1 MKYIFI
7 LIVLFFNL
15 NLILTQSIDG
25 LTPNYFYTGIATWVT
40 LYNKENKFVP
50 EINIRLIDRTNGVD
64 NITYLPITYINGSY
78 IDFYLPSK
86 YVKAKNL
93 ITTYFGQTIYGF
105 VAVKIINPMIDSSL
119 IISSS
124 STNDLL
130 ISGDGFGPTAIFT
143 LQEPLSNINHSL
155 SCINT
160 YPFKLMTCTIPQNNL
175 INNCYTINVKDDYT
189 NTTSLTTFT
198 KPSLNSIELIG
209 NTLKFGLNYN
219 CPGSN
224 PTINLNINSQN
235 VGSIPSNYIYSP
247 TVNLCL
253 YYGNSFNVSI
263 TTSFNSYS
271 NLTSDSILFDCSKG
285 VVINNSSNTDENST
299 DSNCINTSII
309 ISKNYIQFRVIT
321 VGLFQIIN
329 TFTFN
334 DREIQGCANQS
345 FFFSNFQLL
354 LVNHF
359 KKFNNGFY
367 WLIQQQRH
375 INKPTAATTAHYPIN
390 VGL

>member
-1 MKYIFI
+1 MKYKFI
-7 LIVLFFNL
+7 LIVLFFNF
-15 NLILTQSIDG
+15 NLILTQFIDG
-25 LTPNYFYTGIATWVT
+25 LTPNYFYSGCATWVT
-40 LYNKENKFVP
+40 LYNKENEFVP
-50 EINIRLIDRTNGVD
+50 EINIRLIDRTNDGYNV
-64 NITYLPITYINGSY
+64 TYLPITYINGSY
-78 IDFYLPSK
+78 INFYFPSK
-86 YVKAKNL
+86 YVKNDMEVGTVIGKSG
-93 ITTYFGQTIYGF
+93 YEGRD
-105 VAVKIINPMIDSSL
+105 VKIINPTIDSSL

-124 STNDLL
+124 SSSSSSKNDLL

-155 SCINT
+155 SCINI

-175 INNCYTINVKDDYT
+175 LNNCYTINVKDDYT
-189 NTTSLTTFT
+189 NTTSFTTFI

-247 TVNLCL
+247 MVNLCS

-299 DSNCINTSII
+299 DSNNNCTNTSSSLFSKYTTNIIILSII
-309 ISKNYIQFRVIT
+309 ISVI
-321 VGLFQIIN
+321 
-329 TFTFN
+329 
-334 DREIQGCANQS
+334 S
-345 FFFSNFQLL
+345 
-354 LVNHF
+354 
-359 KKFNNGFY
+359 
-367 WLIQQQRH
+367 LI
-375 INKPTAATTAHYPIN
+375 
-390 VGL
+390 L